1 VTTAAAGG
9 LLHGRRALVTGAGGG
24 IGAAICARFAAEGA
38 AVVAADRDGAAAA
51 AAAAA
56 VTAAGGT
63 AHALTVDTTR
73 EPDVRAAVDE
83 AARLLGGLDTVVANA
98 GVLELDR
105 ADDVSADDLRRL
117 LDVNVVGTFTTVRDA
132 LPHLRAAG
140 GGVVVCTASQAGL
153 EGAPELVAYCAS
165 KFAVVGL
172 VESLA
177 RELAADGI
185 RVCAIAPGLVDTP
198 MLATFFRRRAEIR
211 GETPETVAA
220 SVLAGVPLQRLAQPV
235 EVANTV
241 VFLASELA
249 SYLTGV
255 TVPILGGE
263 LAG

>member
-1 VTTAAAGG
+1 VSAGGG
-9 LLHGRRALVTGAGGG
+9 LLRGRRALVTGAGGG
-24 IGAAICARFAAEGA
+24 IGAAICTRFAEEGA
-38 AVVAADRDGAAAA
+38 AVVAVDRDGPAAEAV
-51 AAAAA
+51 AAA
-56 VTAAGGT
+56 VAAAGGT
-63 AHALTVDTTR
+63 AHALTLDTTR
-73 EPDVRAAVDE
+73 EIDVRAAVGE

-98 GVLELDR
+98 GVLEVDR
-105 ADDVSADDLRRL
+105 AEDVSADDLRRL

-153 EGAPELVAYCAS
+153 EGAPELAAYCAS
-165 KFAVVGL
+165 KFAVVGM

-177 RELAADGI
+177 RELAGDGI

-211 GETPETVAA
+211 GGTPEAVADA
-220 SVLAGVPLQRLAQPV
+220 VLADVPLRRLARPV
-235 EVANTV
+235 EVANAV
-241 VFLASELA
+241 VFLASDLG

-255 TVPILGGE
+255 TLPILGGE